1 MTRRQ
6 VLGLC
11 IAVSLFLH
19 MWALRQDWG
28 TERVAGGEEIVIP
41 ADFTI
46 AAETPGGAALALE
59 QAPAPDDDVQR
70 AERAARRLRRQALA
84 QYLRKVHEAVECRKF
99 QAGGQL
105 SRLIGNVLYSF
116 RILPDDTFADV
127 RLKRSSGDPA
137 PGPCG
142 QKRDPRGQRPGQAS
156 ENHSVD
162 RPLSL
167 SLVVKYQLNM

>member
-127 RLKRSSGDPA
+127 RLKRSSGDPLLDRA
-137 PGPCG
+137 AKNAILAASGRV
-142 QKRDPRGQRPGQAS
+142 KRPKIIRG
-156 ENHSVD
+156 E
-162 RPLSL
+162 PLSL

>member
-11 IAVSLFLH
+11 IAVSLLLH

-28 TERVAGGEEIVIP
+28 AERVAGGEEIVIP

-46 AAETPGGAALALE
+46 AAQAPGDGGLALE
-59 QAPAPDDDVQR
+59 QAFVPDDEAQS

-84 QYLRKVHEAVECRKF
+84 QYLRKVHEAVERRKF
-99 QAGGQL
+99 LHGEQF
-105 SRLIGNVLYSF
+105 SHLIGNALYSF

-127 RLKRSSGDPA
+127 HLRRSSGDPVLDRA
-137 PGPCG
+137 ARSAILAASGRV
-142 QKRDPRGQRPGQAS
+142 KRPEIIRGQT
-156 ENHSVD
+156 
-162 RPLSL
+162 LSL